1 MNKKKVAMIGLMA
14 ILAIGILSGCGNST
28 DSKQVNNQNGTPTVK
43 VGTTA
48 GPGAEVLEQVKKEAA
63 KQNLNVE
70 IVEFNDYIQPNEA
83 LREKSLDMNAFQTK
97 PFLDSESGLRGYKFS
112 MIGKSIILPMGA
124 YSKKIASIDDLKSG
138 ATIAI
143 PNDVTQAGRA
153 LMLIEKSGVIKLKPG
168 LGMKAT
174 VNDIAENPKNVKF
187 IEVDAAQTPRSLED
201 VDLAAINTNY
211 ALNVGLNPK
220 KDALILEDKNSPWGC
235 YIVAREEDKDNPT
248 FQQFVKIYDSEPI
261 AKFIEERFQG
271 SVFPTW

>member
-1 MNKKKVAMIGLMA
+1 VTRKKIAIIGMTV
-14 ILAIGILSGCGNST
+14 ILAIGILSGCGNAT
-28 DSKQVNNQNGTPTVK
+28 DSKQPNNQNGTPTVK

-48 GPGAEVLEQVKKEAA
+48 GPGAEVLEQVKIEAA

-83 LREKSLDMNAFQTK
+83 LADKSLDMNAFQTK
-97 PFLDSESGLRGYKFS
+97 PFLDSESNMRGYKFAI
-112 MIGKSIILPMGA
+112 IGKSIILPMGV
-124 YSKKIASIDDLKSG
+124 YSKKITSIDDLKSG

-153 LMLIEKSGVIKLKPG
+153 LMLIEKAGIIKLKPG
-168 LGMKAT
+168 LGMKVT
-174 VNDIAENPKNVKF
+174 VNDIVENPKNVKF

-220 KDALILEDKNSPWGC
+220 KDALILEDKDSPWGC
-235 YIVAREEDKDNPT
+235 YIVAREEDKENPV
-248 FQQFVKIYDSEPI
+248 FQKFVKIYDSEPI
-261 AKFIEERFQG
+261 TKFIEAHFKG
-271 SVFPTW
+271 SAFPTW

>member
-1 MNKKKVAMIGLMA
+1 MKKKLILIGLTA
-14 ILAIGILSGCGNST
+14 ILATSLLSGCGNST
-28 DSKQVNNQNGTPTVK
+28 DSKSSPTQNGTPTVK

-83 LREKSLDMNAFQTK
+83 LKDKSLDMNAFQTK
-97 PFLDSESGLRGYKFS
+97 PFLESESSLRGYKFA
-112 MIGKSIILPMGA
+112 MIGKSIILPMGV
-124 YSKKIASIDDLKSG
+124 YSKKITSIDDLKPG

-153 LMLIEKSGVIKLKPG
+153 LMLIEKAGIIKLKSG

-174 VNDIAENPKNVKF
+174 VNDIIENPKNVKF

-220 KDALILEDKNSPWGC
+220 KDALILEDKTSPWGC
-235 YIVAREEDKDNPT
+235 YIVAREADKDNPV
-248 FQQFVKIYDSEPI
+248 FQKFVKIYDSEVI
-261 AKFIEERFQG
+261 AKFVEEHFQG